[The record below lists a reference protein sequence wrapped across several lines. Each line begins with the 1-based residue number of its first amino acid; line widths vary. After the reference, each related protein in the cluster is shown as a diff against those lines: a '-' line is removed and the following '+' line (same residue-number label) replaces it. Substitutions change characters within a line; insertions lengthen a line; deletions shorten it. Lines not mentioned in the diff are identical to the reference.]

1 MELIDGIKAAFRLAQ
16 SLDNIELQ
24 KTILEIQQEALE
36 LQQENI
42 KLQQHV
48 NELEKQQ
55 DIENRIERH
64 LDPYLT
70 LKDDPQNLPYCSTCW
85 ATKHQLIQ
93 MWHDGEGVLQCPACK
108 YGCSTDYKEMIIS
121 RSGTRKIDY

>member
-1 MELIDGIKAAFRLAQ
+1 MELIDGIKSAFKLAQ

-64 LDPYLT
+64 PDPYLT

-93 MWHDGEGVLQCPACK
+93 MWHDGEGVLHCPACK
-108 YGCSTDYKEMIIS
+108 YGCSTDYKEMINCKS
-121 RSGTRKIDY
+121 TTRKN

>member
-1 MELIDGIKAAFRLAQ
+1 MELIDGIKSAFKLAQ

-55 DIENRIERH
+55 DIENQIERH
-64 LDPYLT
+64 PDPYLT

-93 MWHDGEGVLQCPACK
+93 MWHDGEGFLKCPACK
-108 YGCSTDYKEMIIS
+108 CGCSTDYKKMVNH
-121 RSGTRKIDY
+121 RSSVQKINY

>member
-1 MELIDGIKAAFRLAQ
+1 MEIIDGIKAAFKLAQ

-36 LQQENI
+36 LQQDKI
-42 KLQQHV
+42 QLQQRV

-55 DIENRIERH
+55 DIEDRIERH
-64 LDPYLT
+64 PDPYLT

-93 MWHDGEGVLQCPACK
+93 MWHDGEGILSCPACK
-108 YGCSTDYKEMIIS
+108 YVCSTDYKEMVDH
-121 RSGTRKIDY
+121 RSSPQRIYY

>member
-1 MELIDGIKAAFRLAQ
+1 MEIIDTIKEVIKVAQ
-16 SLDNIELQ
+16 KADNVEI
-24 KTILEIQQEALE
+24 IQQLLTVQAEALE

-42 KLQQHV
+42 KLQQRV

-55 DIENRIERH
+55 DIENQIERH
-64 LDPYLT
+64 PDPYLT

-93 MWHDGEGVLQCPACK
+93 MWHNGEGVLQCPACK
-108 YGCSTDYKEMIIS
+108 YYCATDYKEMINC
-121 RSGTRKIDY
+121 RSTTRKINY

>member
-1 MELIDGIKAAFRLAQ
+1 MELIDGIKSAFKLAQ

-55 DIENRIERH
+55 DIENQIERH
-64 LDPYLT
+64 PDPYLT

-108 YGCSTDYKEMIIS
+108 YHCSTDYKEMVNH
-121 RSGTRKIDY
+121 RSSVQKINY